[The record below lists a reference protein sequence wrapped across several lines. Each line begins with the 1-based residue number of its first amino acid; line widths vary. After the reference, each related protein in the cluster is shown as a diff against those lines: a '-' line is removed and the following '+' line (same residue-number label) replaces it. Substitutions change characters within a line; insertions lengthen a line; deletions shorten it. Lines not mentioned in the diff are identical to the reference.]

1 MLTVGMPK
9 LKCFHFSTAFRG
21 DMMDGD
27 GSVEMVDLP
36 PHPVKYSYKARLAT
50 NSRRQANCLS
60 LEKGNEGKVLP
71 TIDKNIYIPLPRLS
85 LDVSG

>member
-1 MLTVGMPK
+1 
-9 LKCFHFSTAFRG
+9 
-21 DMMDGD
+21 MDGD

-36 PHPVKYSYKARLAT
+36 PHPIKYSYKARLAT
-50 NSRRQANCLS
+50 NSRRRANCLS

-71 TIDKNIYIPLPRLS
+71 TIHKNIYIPLPRLS